1 MKLKILYKVL
11 LFMLKLQNVFND
23 IDKTDIHV
31 MLHNEVEP

>member
-23 IDKTDIHV
+23 TDKTDIHV
-31 MLHNEVEP
+31 MLHNEIEP